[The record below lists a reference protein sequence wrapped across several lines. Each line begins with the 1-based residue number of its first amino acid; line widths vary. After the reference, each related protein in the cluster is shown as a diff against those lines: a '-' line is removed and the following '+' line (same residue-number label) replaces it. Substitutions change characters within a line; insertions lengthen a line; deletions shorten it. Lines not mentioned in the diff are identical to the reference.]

1 MQQANAQKLQ
11 RQQILKLR
19 KEAEAALLR
28 KDYATATLL
37 LEDALTRAELHY
49 EEQVEDLQS
58 LLTASA
64 AGKKAAAQ
72 TTVLIQQA
80 DMHLSVEAWEEAVQ
94 LSEQAVVVS
103 GWHETI
109 PTSLLVTYAGANELE
124 AQERE
129 AAAKAQREA
138 AHAGELG
145 RRLKAAGAMVGNL
158 TCSLMW
164 DDHDDLDL
172 HCETPSGEHIFW
184 NHKRGQCG
192 GHLDVDM
199 NASDKHLTDEGC
211 ENIYW
216 TNPPPGHYKFWVE
229 NNQERDDQPTPF
241 TVRLLKN
248 GQVEEKTF
256 TDLEEFD
263 EQSCFEFDL
272 EPQGAEGDSAKAA
285 AAAALQSR
293 LEQQA
298 MAFAEDA
305 DALHNGL
312 FTLRLSEGAWSSAR
326 ECHDR
331 ARNKRA
337 HAAEVA
343 SLQRSG
349 EKNYLA
355 GEKAAAEEDWKQAKQ
370 LAEEHGIDT
379 SRLGHQEDAEQKARM
394 KAMELTQ
401 AGVKKFAEGELDA
414 AAKKFEEALTV
425 CTTAGQARDWKSK
438 VEAAR
443 HDTTTAGT

>member
-1 MQQANAQKLQ
+1 
-11 RQQILKLR
+11 
-19 KEAEAALLR
+19 
-28 KDYATATLL
+28 
-37 LEDALTRAELHY
+37 
-49 EEQVEDLQS
+49 
-58 LLTASA
+58 
-64 AGKKAAAQ
+64 
-72 TTVLIQQA
+72 
-80 DMHLSVEAWEEAVQ
+80 
-94 LSEQAVVVS
+94 
-103 GWHETI
+103 
-109 PTSLLVTYAGANELE
+109 
-124 AQERE
+124 
-129 AAAKAQREA
+129 
-138 AHAGELG
+138 
-145 RRLKAAGAMVGNL
+145 MVGNL

-164 DDHDDLDL
+164 DNHDDLDL
-172 HCETPSGEHIFW
+172 HCETPSSEHIFW
-184 NHKRGQCG
+184 NHKKGQCG

-263 EQSCFEFDL
+263 EQICFDFDL
-272 EPQGAEGDSAKAA
+272 EPGQAEGDSAKAA
-285 AAAALQSR
+285 AAASLQSR

-298 MAFAEDA
+298 TSFAEDA
-305 DALHNGL
+305 DALSHGL
-312 FTLRLSEGAWSSAR
+312 YTLRLSEGACSSAQ
-326 ECHDR
+326 ECSDR
-331 ARNKRA
+331 AKTLRQYATK
-337 HAAEVA
+337 VA

-370 LAEEHGIDT
+370 LAKEHGIDT
-379 SRLGHQEDAEQKARM
+379 SRLGHQEDAEQKARI
-394 KAMELTQ
+394 KAHELTQ

-414 AAKKFEEALTV
+414 ATKKFEEALAI
-425 CTTAGQARDWKSK
+425 CPTAGQARDWKSK